1 MKLHMKLFV
10 VLSVVVAGLVSVE
23 AQQRLGR
30 RQAPA
35 PQGSGAAAPEEP
47 GIAPAEIQ
55 RLFDAYAL
63 VQAREQLTISDD
75 QYAQFLTRFK
85 ALQDVRR
92 KALQEHTR
100 IVQELRRLVNSG
112 QGDDA
117 QLKDRIKALEDTE
130 TRSRAD
136 VKKAY
141 DAIDQVLDVKQQAK
155 FRVFEELMERRK
167 LELVTRAR
175 QANRARPQ
183 Q

>member
-1 MKLHMKLFV
+1 MSSALSLVTSAASCSGCYRRHWRHRMHSRQISPYIMKLHMKLFV

-63 VQAREQLTISDD
+63 VQAQEQLTISDD

-85 ALQDVRR
+85 AL
-92 KALQEHTR
+92 
-100 IVQELRRLVNSG
+100 
-112 QGDDA
+112 
-117 QLKDRIKALEDTE
+117 
-130 TRSRAD
+130 
-136 VKKAY
+136 
-141 DAIDQVLDVKQQAK
+141 
-155 FRVFEELMERRK
+155 
-167 LELVTRAR
+167 
-175 QANRARPQ
+175 
-183 Q
+183 